1 MAAARVTLRE
11 LVAQKAACLNEDEVW
26 CLLSEAALSLLHTLD
41 TDPSS
46 WVNGPSL
53 LITPDTFFIGPA
65 GVHFSSGVYSSESE
79 EHALFMAPE
88 LMVRRKGSL
97 KKEQVELVYIFA
109 LGMCIT
115 ASAMLPNED
124 GLLVLII
131 ITRDVITLLSYL

>member
-11 LVAQKAACLNEDEVW
+11 LVAQKAGCMNEDEVW
-26 CLLSEAALSLLHTLD
+26 CLLSEAALSLLHILD

-46 WVNGPSL
+46 WVDGPSL
-53 LITPDTFFIGPA
+53 LITPDTFFIGPT
-65 GVHFSSGVYSSESE
+65 GVHFSSGAYSSESE
-79 EHALFMAPE
+79 ELALFMAPE
-88 LMVRRKGSL
+88 LMVPQKESL

-115 ASAMLPNED
+115 ASAMLPQED

-131 ITRDVITLLSYL
+131 ILMTSTLYYPYV